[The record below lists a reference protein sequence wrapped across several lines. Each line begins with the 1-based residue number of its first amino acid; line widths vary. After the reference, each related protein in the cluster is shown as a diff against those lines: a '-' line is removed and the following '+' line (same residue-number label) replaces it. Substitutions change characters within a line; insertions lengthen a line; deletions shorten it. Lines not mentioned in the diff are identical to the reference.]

1 MTDTLEAI
9 IERNLAGVE
18 SHFHA
23 EDSGSVDE
31 AIAAFTDD
39 CVWEAPNPVG
49 LHRRVDGKEAL
60 RPFYESLFR
69 TMKDVRFEI
78 CFERFATVDRVV
90 DDSVCTFEV
99 AADGIWPY
107 PVGTLVFMRIVHV
120 FDMRDGRISKEKVFE
135 MRTPA
140 KSPEHLREMVEAAK
154 VGPWQPGRMSAG

>member
-1 MTDTLEAI
+1 M
-9 IERNLAGVE
+9 
-18 SHFHA
+18 
-23 EDSGSVDE
+23 
-31 AIAAFTDD
+31 
-39 CVWEAPNPVG
+39 EAPNPVG
-49 LHRRVDGKEAL
+49 LHRRVEGKEAL